1 MALRG
6 VTAMAAKPA
15 WRSIAWPLLL
25 TLAMVRLEPAAAQD
39 PDDAYSATVRVDAT
53 ADSAAAARDMARIDG
68 QRRAL
73 TALIGRLSGASE
85 PATLPKLDDKA
96 ITDMVESFEVAN
108 ERMSAVR
115 YIADY
120 TFHFRP
126 AKVRRL
132 VRVAESVPAESGSKD
147 SAETGSK
154 SSAENGGKAPVETGN
169 KSMVVLPVYQDG
181 PSLVLW
187 DDPNAWR
194 AAWAQGP
201 AGAAP
206 SRLTLPLGD
215 AGDLTTIDSDK
226 ARSGDPDALTAIA
239 KRNGGSETVVAL
251 ATARRQGDR
260 LAGLD
265 VSVKRYRAGHLVD
278 ARSNSYDAGP
288 EESEGD
294 FLRRTAEAVAAD
306 IETAAK
312 KNVAG
317 RSDQQAS
324 LAVTVPITSLG
335 EWVQVRGRLASVP
348 AIRKIDLLSLS
359 RQEARIELKYA
370 GDQDQLKSSLAE
382 VNLELGGG
390 NPVWRIQQSG
400 VTSPR

>member
-1 MALRG
+1 
-6 VTAMAAKPA
+6 MAAKPA
-15 WRSIAWPLLL
+15 WGAVAWALLL
-25 TLAMVRLEPAAAQD
+25 SFAMVRLGPAAAQD
-39 PDDAYSATVRVDAT
+39 SDDAYSATVRVDAT
-53 ADSAAAARDMARIDG
+53 ADSAATARDMARIDG

-73 TALIGRLSGASE
+73 AALIGRLSGASE

-115 YIADY
+115 YIADC

-132 VRVAESVPAESGSKD
+132 VRMAESVPAESGSKD
-147 SAETGSK
+147 SAETGGK
-154 SSAENGGKAPVETGN
+154 SSAENGGKAPVETGS

-187 DDPNAWR
+187 HDPNAWR

-201 AGAAP
+201 AGVAP
-206 SRLTLPLGD
+206 SRLILPLGD

-226 ARSGDPDALTAIA
+226 AKSADPDALTAIA

-251 ATARRQGDR
+251 AIARRQGDR

-288 EESEGD
+288 AENEED
-294 FLRRTAEAVAAD
+294 FLRRTAGAVAAD
-306 IETAAK
+306 IENAAK

-335 EWVQVRGRLASVP
+335 EWVQVRRRLASVP

-359 RQEARIELKYA
+359 RQEARIELKYV

-382 VNLELGGG
+382 VNLEIGGG

-400 VTSPR
+400 MTSPR